1 MEALERNQESLKVV
15 IEETSD
21 VNEPN
26 KVEEEEPKTPRG
38 KMWYYWKLELIIWNY
53 LFLIW
58 HLLMENIQ
66 DLTNTI
72 MLFHWQCIFLIDIYF
87 ICWLAYH
94 RRKSSLQL
102 RRSTSEDNP
111 GLPVSISYKAGDD
124 TVEVSN
130 LSDGSFAIDS
140 TYEPPISD
148 LVRTCFWRIILIYIF
163 IIFFFLFL
171 KKFS

>member
-26 KVEEEEPKTPRG
+26 KVEEEEPKTPR
-38 KMWYYWKLELIIWNY
+38 
-53 LFLIW
+53 
-58 HLLMENIQ
+58 
-66 DLTNTI
+66 
-72 MLFHWQCIFLIDIYF
+72 
-87 ICWLAYH
+87 AYH

-148 LVRTCFWRIILIYIF
+148 LDLLLAATYERGCKRGKAFGL
-163 IIFFFLFL
+163 
-171 KKFS
+171 